1 MTISTNEI
9 KDIMNALSSFGLVE
23 SGGVTRLLYTKEW
36 LDAQNSLKEK
46 FESIGMKAEFDAI
59 GNLFGRVEGTDN
71 TEDTV
76 ATGSHVDTVVNG
88 GKLDG
93 ALGIFGGFLAVK
105 YLLETY
111 GKPKKNIEIISM
123 AEEEGSRFPYVFW
136 GSKNLLG
143 LANKEDVIDIVDQNG
158 IKFVDAMHEC
168 GFDFKADNRSSLSHV
183 KNFVEIHIE
192 QGNALEM
199 EEKSVGIITSIVGQR
214 RYNITLKGEANHAG
228 TTLMEYRRDVMQVFA
243 QIVTESINKAKK
255 EGNPLVLTFG
265 KINVKP
271 NTVNVVPGYAEF
283 TMDCRHTD
291 SQFLKDFT
299 AIIEED
305 MKRIAKEA
313 NVEIEIDRWMDEE
326 PVPMSKEIIDVIE
339 QACKD
344 KNLNY
349 KLMHSGAGHDSQIIA
364 PRIATGMIF
373 VPSVKGIS
381 HNPKEFTELE
391 DLKQGIEALAEA
403 IYKLAY

>member
-23 SGGVTRLLYTKEW
+23 SCGVTRLLYTKEW
-36 LDAQNSLKEK
+36 LEAQNSLKEK
-46 FESIGMKAEFDAI
+46 FESIGMKAEFDAV

-71 TEDTV
+71 TEDTI

-105 YLLETY
+105 SLLETY

-168 GFDFKADNRSSLSHV
+168 GFDFKSDNKSSLSHV
-183 KNFVEIHIE
+183 KNFVELHIE

-199 EEKSVGIITSIVGQR
+199 EKKSVGIITSIVGQR

-299 AIIEED
+299 GIIEED

-326 PVPMSKEIIDVIE
+326 PVPMSKEIIGVIE

>member
-1 MTISTNEI
+1 MNLSTN
-9 KDIMNALSSFGLVE
+9 DISSIMEWLASFGLLE

-36 LDAQNSLKEK
+36 LDSQNALKEK
-46 FESIGMKAEFDAI
+46 FESIGMKAEFDAV
-59 GNLFGRVEGTDN
+59 GNLFGRIEGSDGTN
-71 TEDTV
+71 ETI

-93 ALGIFGGFLAVK
+93 ALGIFGGFLAAK
-105 YLLETY
+105 LLQETY
-111 GKPKKNIEIISM
+111 GQPKKNIEVISM

-143 LANKEDVIDIVDQNG
+143 LANKEDLINIADENG
-158 IKFVDAMHEC
+158 IKFVDAMKEC
-168 GFDFKADNRSSLSHV
+168 GFDFKSDNESALSNV
-183 KNFVEIHIE
+183 KAFVELHIE
-192 QGNALEM
+192 QGNSLEM
-199 EEKSVGIITSIVGQR
+199 EKKSVGVITSIVGQR

-291 SQFLKDFT
+291 SKFLKDFT
-299 AIIEED
+299 GIIEED
-305 MKRIAKEA
+305 MKRIAAEA
-313 NVEIEIDRWMDEE
+313 NVEIEIDRWMDEK
-326 PVPMSKEIIDVIE
+326 PVPMNDELISLIEEACSEKE
-339 QACKD
+339 
-344 KNLNY
+344 LNY

-364 PRIATGMIF
+364 PRIPTGMIF
-373 VPSVKGIS
+373 VPSLKGIS

-391 DLKQGIEALAEA
+391 DLKQGIEALAAA

>member
-1 MTISTNEI
+1 MSINTNEI
-9 KDIMNALSSFGLVE
+9 NDIMNWLSSYGLLE
-23 SGGVTRLLYTKEW
+23 SGGITRLLYSKEW

-46 FESIGMKAEFDAI
+46 FESIGMKAEFDDV

-71 TEDTV
+71 TEETI

-93 ALGIFGGFLAVK
+93 QLGIFGGFLAVK

-111 GKPKKNIEIISM
+111 GNPKKNIEVISM

-143 LANKEDVIDIVDQNG
+143 LASKDNVIDIVDENDT
-158 IKFVDAMHEC
+158 KFVDAMHEC
-168 GFDFKADNRSSLSHV
+168 GFDFKLDNKSSLSHV
-183 KNFVEIHIE
+183 KNFVELHIE
-192 QGNALEM
+192 QGNSLEM
-199 EEKSVGIITSIVGQR
+199 EKKSVGIITDIVGQR

-228 TTLMEYRRDVMQVFA
+228 TTLMEYRKDVIQVFS
-243 QIVTESINKAKK
+243 QIVTESIKKAK
-255 EGNPLVLTFG
+255 EAGNPLVLTFG

-305 MKRIAKEA
+305 MKRIAKESY
-313 NVEIEIDRWMDEE
+313 VDIEIDRWMDEE
-326 PVPMSKEIIDVIE
+326 PVPMNQEVISVIE
-339 QACKD
+339 EACKSKD
-344 KNLNY
+344 LNY

-364 PRIATGMIF
+364 PRISTGMIF

-391 DLKQGIEALAEA
+391 DLKQGIEALAET
-403 IYKLAY
+403 IYRLAY